1 MRSKFETRTQN
12 TLDDKDRLYFRYNPY
27 DDSIDI
33 TFCDSSDSVSE
44 YSMSSYKF
52 LKSLSNS
59 VELFDDRQLEILK
72 KASSIL
78 FTQIKKIE
86 AANELHK
93 DAVDSSE
100 AA

>member
-44 YSMSSYKF
+44 YSKNRSS
-52 LKSLSNS
+52 
-59 VELFDDRQLEILK
+59 Q
-72 KASSIL
+72 
-78 FTQIKKIE
+78 
-86 AANELHK
+86 
-93 DAVDSSE
+93 
-100 AA
+100 